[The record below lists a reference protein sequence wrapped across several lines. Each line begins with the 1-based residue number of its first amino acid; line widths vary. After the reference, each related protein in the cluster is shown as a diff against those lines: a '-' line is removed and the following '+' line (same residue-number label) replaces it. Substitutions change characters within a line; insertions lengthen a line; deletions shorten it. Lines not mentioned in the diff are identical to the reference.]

1 MRSATLVIGML
12 WCECYLLFFLCAG
25 ILSTKIVCAIISP
38 LLRHITILPVL
49 PRSALLQAVRELY
62 GDSEDESD
70 SDADVDSMWDQ
81 IATITGAIDDDDV
94 AAIRQSN
101 DDTATAGAGAGAI
114 AIESFLTA
122 LLCRAVSAECPL
134 QKTYIGRIMEM
145 ESAEQMSLMKIIS
158 DVNNANTAAASNN
171 TDDEDGDDDASVGA
185 ASIAS
190 VASVME
196 SILSGR
202 HGGRMMSPLRSGYT
216 PAKKRSKGEEN
227 DTNQSNTTPVT
238 STKKMVGQ
246 CPLSA
251 VKLHRGANDEIFS
264 PVGSVFS
271 PAATA
276 TAETNEDE
284 DEDDVS
290 AANSNSNS
298 TSKNSRTS
306 YEHSTTTTSAAK
318 EEIQDL
324 RAKLEFV
331 GKELE
336 VARQRESDLG
346 SQLEDIES
354 RHRSEKMKIEADSIA
369 REKDVGDKY
378 SEELIA
384 LRREVE
390 ELRHCRKDAAD
401 AREELDALRDEVD
414 VLHHT
419 KERMASTEE
428 QFRKCREKLE
438 QVGDAKEALTRA
450 EEAHGAAVARGLEL
464 ENELKVLQPLRRQ
477 LEDYKTRAVDAE
489 VKLAESQEELQNL
502 QRLSSE
508 LTGMNK
514 ELKQGVMIH
523 QSETEGL
530 RKRLMEDADSSG
542 GAKGPAV
549 GEGLR

>member
-1 MRSATLVIGML
+1 M
-12 WCECYLLFFLCAG
+12 
-25 ILSTKIVCAIISP
+25 
-38 LLRHITILPVL
+38 
-49 PRSALLQAVRELY
+49 
-62 GDSEDESD
+62 D
-70 SDADVDSMWDQ
+70 
-81 IATITGAIDDDDV
+81 
-94 AAIRQSN
+94 
-101 DDTATAGAGAGAI
+101 
-114 AIESFLTA
+114 
-122 LLCRAVSAECPL
+122 
-134 QKTYIGRIMEM
+134 
-145 ESAEQMSLMKIIS
+145 SAEQMSLMKIIS
-158 DVNNANTAAASNN
+158 DVNNANAAASNN
-171 TDDEDGDDDASVGA
+171 TDGGEDDDDASVGA

-202 HGGRMMSPLRSGYT
+202 NGGRMMSPLKSGYT
-216 PAKKRSKGEEN
+216 PAKKRSKAIVEEDGCDEKEN
-227 DTNQSNTTPVT
+227 DRDNATTPVT
-238 STKKMVGQ
+238 STKKMGQ
-246 CPLSA
+246 CPMSA
-251 VKLHRGANDEIFS
+251 VKMHRGANDEIFS

-276 TAETNEDE
+276 NDGADGDDD
-284 DEDDVS
+284 DEDDS
-290 AANSNSNS
+290 AANGGNSS
-298 TSKNSRTS
+298 AKHSRTS
-306 YEHSTTTTSAAK
+306 YDHSTTTSTAAM

-324 RAKLEFV
+324 KGKLEFV

-336 VARQRESDLG
+336 VARQREADLG

-354 RHRSEKMKIEADSIA
+354 KHRAEKMKIEAHSIA
-369 REKDVGDKY
+369 REKDISDQY

-414 VLHHT
+414 VLNHT
-419 KERMASTEE
+419 KERLASTEE

-438 QVGDAKEALTRA
+438 RMGDAKEALTRA
-450 EEAHGAAVARGLEL
+450 EEAHGAAIARGLEL
-464 ENELKVLQPLRRQ
+464 ENELKSLQPLRRQ
-477 LEDYKTRAVDAE
+477 LEDYRTRAVDAE
-489 VKLAESQEELQNL
+489 VKLAECQEELQNL
-502 QRLSSE
+502 QKISSE

-530 RKRLMEDADSSG
+530 RKRLMEDTESSG

>member
-1 MRSATLVIGML
+1 MHH
-12 WCECYLLFFLCAG
+12 FLHQ
-25 ILSTKIVCAIISP
+25 K
-38 LLRHITILPVL
+38 R
-49 PRSALLQAVRELY
+49 ALLEAVKELY
-62 GDSEDESD
+62 GHEDGNDDKDDESSAD
-70 SDADVDSMWDQ
+70 GDVDSMWKQ
-81 IATITGAIDDDDV
+81 IVAITDGAIDREDIV
-94 AAIRQSN
+94 AIVQNSEDCMSAV
-101 DDTATAGAGAGAI
+101 
-114 AIESFLTA
+114 ESFLTS
-122 LLCRAVSAECPL
+122 LLCQAVSAECPL
-134 QKTYIGRIMEM
+134 QKTYIGRIMGM
-145 ESAEQMSLMKIIS
+145 DSAEQMSLMKIIS
-158 DVNNANTAAASNN
+158 DVNNANAATASNN
-171 TDDEDGDDDASVGA
+171 TDGEEDDDASVGA

-202 HGGRMMSPLRSGYT
+202 NGGRMMSPLKSGYT
-216 PAKKRSKGEEN
+216 PAKKRSKAVVEDRCEEKEN
-227 DTNQSNTTPVT
+227 DNDNTTTPVT
-238 STKKMVGQ
+238 STKTMGQ
-246 CPLSA
+246 CPMSA
-251 VKLHRGANDEIFS
+251 VKMHHSASNEIFS

-276 TAETNEDE
+276 NNNADG
-284 DEDDVS
+284 DDDDDS
-290 AANSNSNS
+290 AASGGNSSA
-298 TSKNSRTS
+298 KNSRTS
-306 YEHSTTTTSAAK
+306 YDLSTTNSTAAM

-324 RAKLEFV
+324 KAKLEFV

-354 RHRSEKMKIEADSIA
+354 KHRAEKMKIEADSIA
-369 REKDVGDKY
+369 REKDISDQY
-378 SEELIA
+378 SEELTA

-414 VLHHT
+414 VLNHT
-419 KERMASTEE
+419 KERLASTEE

-438 QVGDAKEALTRA
+438 QMGDAKEALTRA
-450 EEAHGAAVARGLEL
+450 EEAHGAAIARGLEL
-464 ENELKVLQPLRRQ
+464 ENELKSLQPLRRQ

-489 VKLAESQEELQNL
+489 VKLVECQEELQNL
-502 QRLSSE
+502 QKLSSE

-530 RKRLMEDADSSG
+530 RKRLMEDTESSG

>member
-1 MRSATLVIGML
+1 MSMIILLRSFVLV
-12 WCECYLLFFLCAG
+12 
-25 ILSTKIVCAIISP
+25 STKIVCANLTSS
-38 LLRHITILPVL
+38 LPYHHFYL
-49 PRSALLQAVRELY
+49 YSLRSALLQAVRELY
-62 GDSEDESD
+62 DDSEDDGSD

-81 IATITGAIDDDDV
+81 IATLLNGAIDDDDV
-94 AAIRQSN
+94 AAIRQQSN
-101 DDTATAGAGAGAI
+101 DNTAASAGASAT
-114 AIESFLTA
+114 ESFLTA
-122 LLCRAVSAECPL
+122 LLCRAVSADCPL
-134 QKTYIGRIMEM
+134 QKTYIGRIMGM
-145 ESAEQMSLMKIIS
+145 EGGEQMALMKIIS
-158 DVNNANTAAASNN
+158 DVNNANANN
-171 TDDEDGDDDASVGA
+171 TDNDEDGDDDDALSVGA

-202 HGGRMMSPLRSGYT
+202 NGGRMMSPLKSGYT
-216 PAKKRSKGEEN
+216 PAKKRSKAGVAEEDGDDAN
-227 DTNQSNTTPVT
+227 PTDTTPVST
-238 STKKMVGQ
+238 STKKMMGQQ

-251 VKLHRGANDEIFS
+251 VKLHRGGNDEIFS

-276 TAETNEDE
+276 TAEANED
-284 DEDDVS
+284 DDDDVS
-290 AANSNSNS
+290 AANGNSNHS

-354 RHRSEKMKIEADSIA
+354 RHRAEKMKIEADSIA

-378 SEELIA
+378 SEELTA

-419 KERMASTEE
+419 KERMATTEE
-428 QFRKCREKLE
+428 QFRKCQEKLE
-438 QVGDAKEALTRA
+438 QMGDAKEALARA

-464 ENELKVLQPLRRQ
+464 ENELKALQPLRRQ

>member
-1 MRSATLVIGML
+1 
-12 WCECYLLFFLCAG
+12 
-25 ILSTKIVCAIISP
+25 
-38 LLRHITILPVL
+38 
-49 PRSALLQAVRELY
+49 
-62 GDSEDESD
+62 
-70 SDADVDSMWDQ
+70 MWDQ
-81 IATITGAIDDDDV
+81 IATITGAIDDDDDV

-101 DDTATAGAGAGAI
+101 DDTAAGAI

-122 LLCRAVSAECPL
+122 LLCRAVSAECSL

-271 PAATA
+271 PAAAA
-276 TAETNEDE
+276 TAEANEEEDE
-284 DEDDVS
+284 DGVS

-378 SEELIA
+378 SEELTA

-390 ELRHCRKDAAD
+390 ELRHCRKDA
-401 AREELDALRDEVD
+401 
-414 VLHHT
+414 
-419 KERMASTEE
+419 
-428 QFRKCREKLE
+428 
-438 QVGDAKEALTRA
+438 
-450 EEAHGAAVARGLEL
+450 
-464 ENELKVLQPLRRQ
+464 
-477 LEDYKTRAVDAE
+477 
-489 VKLAESQEELQNL
+489 
-502 QRLSSE
+502 
-508 LTGMNK
+508 
-514 ELKQGVMIH
+514 
-523 QSETEGL
+523 SETRWTCCTTPRSGWL
-530 RKRLMEDADSSG
+530 RPRSSSASAG
-542 GAKGPAV
+542 RSWSRWATP
-549 GEGLR
+549 RRR

>member
-1 MRSATLVIGML
+1 M
-12 WCECYLLFFLCAG
+12 
-25 ILSTKIVCAIISP
+25 
-38 LLRHITILPVL
+38 
-49 PRSALLQAVRELY
+49 Y

-81 IATITGAIDDDDV
+81 IATTMNGAIDNDDV

-101 DDTATAGAGAGAI
+101 DDTAAG

-122 LLCRAVSAECPL
+122 LLCRAVSAECSL

-158 DVNNANTAAASNN
+158 DVNNANTNANTAAASNN

-271 PAATA
+271 PAAAA
-276 TAETNEDE
+276 TAEANEDE

-378 SEELIA
+378 SEELTA

-438 QVGDAKEALTRA
+438 QMGDAKEALTRA

>member
-1 MRSATLVIGML
+1 MIGML
-12 WCECYLLFFLCAG
+12 WRECNCFLFLCWYP
-25 ILSTKIVCAIISP
+25 IHKNRLCHNLTSFFAIY
-38 LLRHITILPVL
+38 ITILP

-62 GDSEDESD
+62 GDSEDEND

-81 IATITGAIDDDDV
+81 IATTMNGAIDNDDV

-101 DDTATAGAGAGAI
+101 DDTAAGAI

-122 LLCRAVSAECPL
+122 LLCRAVSAECSL

-158 DVNNANTAAASNN
+158 DVNNANANANANTAAASNN
-171 TDDEDGDDDASVGA
+171 TDNDEDGDDDASVGA

-271 PAATA
+271 PAAAA
-276 TAETNEDE
+276 TAEANEDE

-306 YEHSTTTTSAAK
+306 YEHSSTTTSAAK

-378 SEELIA
+378 SEELTA

-390 ELRHCRKDAAD
+390 ELHHCRKDAAD

-438 QVGDAKEALTRA
+438 QMGDAKEALTRA